1 MANMSGSS
9 WAHYSWNPW
18 QGCDKCAPGCAH
30 CYAFRMMRRQGRDPK
45 EVERMTR
52 CWKEPLKWQAK
63 AAKDGVCE
71 RVISCS
77 MSDFFIAQADE
88 WRDDA
93 WEIIRQTPNLI
104 YVLLTKR
111 PERIMGHLPKGWPD
125 EFPNVWLGTS
135 VSCKQDLARVDALR
149 KIHIHPKA
157 IRYLCCGPLLED
169 IADELNLDGIG
180 WIDVGGETGPGE
192 EYLWNPSGDWKA
204 ELKTVSGRRT
214 MKLEWAKR
222 IRDKVKAAGLP
233 FWFAQ
238 IASEHRSVG
247 MNALGQLWCEVPA
260 PPLPLPWREQS
271 AVEAKHLYLAEELAN
286 LDEAG
291 HPKEGQRPV
300 SKPEPTGSNFAPLR
314 SKLAAIEDGLTV
326 AAGKTRRPL
335 NEREKAKLAGRREAV
350 VAGFESTRY
359 LRGKLLSEYREFF
372 RQSYG
377 LWMQALRA
385 ISAAEGVCVSTL
397 KNYLNDYN
405 AAASLPQTVRSALN
419 DKGIDAAKRKN
430 RVLVERLVD
439 IVKSEPGEPDKEQA
453 GQIVADEMMKI
464 PVAPDLSDVSEPLDA
479 DEKLRHLIRKGIR
492 QAVANIPIPKRLSVI
507 KAALEEEMWMNWD
520 QKEPI
525 TITLTPHWTAIT
537 FDGRKLKSDDRTQ
550 EVAA

>member
-1 MANMSGSS
+1 MAEMTSSS

-18 QGCDKCAPGCAH
+18 EGCHKCAPGCAH
-30 CYAFRMMRRQGRDPK
+30 CYAFRMMRRQGRDPE

-77 MSDFFIAQADE
+77 MSDFFIAQADQ
-88 WRDDA
+88 WRDEA

-125 EFPNVWLGTS
+125 EFPNVCLGTS

-149 KIHIHPKA
+149 EVPIHPKA

-180 WIDVGGETGPGE
+180 WVDVGGETGPGD

-222 IRDKVKAAGLP
+222 IRDKVKAAGVL

-247 MNALGQLWCEVPA
+247 
-260 PPLPLPWREQS
+260 
-271 AVEAKHLYLAEELAN
+271 
-286 LDEAG
+286 
-291 HPKEGQRPV
+291 
-300 SKPEPTGSNFAPLR
+300 
-314 SKLAAIEDGLTV
+314 
-326 AAGKTRRPL
+326 
-335 NEREKAKLAGRREAV
+335 
-350 VAGFESTRY
+350 
-359 LRGKLLSEYREFF
+359 
-372 RQSYG
+372 
-377 LWMQALRA
+377 
-385 ISAAEGVCVSTL
+385 
-397 KNYLNDYN
+397 
-405 AAASLPQTVRSALN
+405 
-419 DKGIDAAKRKN
+419 
-430 RVLVERLVD
+430 
-439 IVKSEPGEPDKEQA
+439 
-453 GQIVADEMMKI
+453 
-464 PVAPDLSDVSEPLDA
+464 
-479 DEKLRHLIRKGIR
+479 
-492 QAVANIPIPKRLSVI
+492 
-507 KAALEEEMWMNWD
+507 
-520 QKEPI
+520 
-525 TITLTPHWTAIT
+525 
-537 FDGRKLKSDDRTQ
+537 
-550 EVAA
+550 